1 MGSAVSDALREV
13 NQQLAQQG
21 KPAIVVEWADAS
33 LAVEDVLEMVQA
45 GIYPWTAVELPIA
58 ERWQKVMPGLRIER
72 HLSIGAK
79 GDMSWFVRRESPM
92 LRASID
98 RFIAGYRTP
107 SDQDSA
113 FQRFYRRSYKVRNPL
128 SRIERQRLEKVRGVL
143 QKHGEKQELDWL
155 QLAAVAYKESTLN
168 PAARGASG
176 ATGLMQ
182 ITPAAARSVG
192 VGNIQVLD
200 NNVLAATRYMARIR
214 REFFA
219 SRQIG
224 ESERMAFV
232 LAAYNMGPQ
241 RVQSLR
247 AEARRRG
254 LNPNQ
259 WFFQV
264 ERVAME
270 QLGMGVVSYVNA
282 VNKYY
287 LAYDRERFLLEPQKR
302 KLSAKK

>member
-1 MGSAVSDALREV
+1 MTCTMRLR
-13 NQQLAQQG
+13 A
-21 KPAIVVEWADAS
+21 AIDPDAS
-33 LAVEDVLEMVQA
+33 TQNSTRLASR
-45 GIYPWTAVELPIA
+45 PSRTAV
-58 ERWQKVMPGLRIER
+58 
-72 HLSIGAK
+72 
-79 GDMSWFVRRESPM
+79 
-92 LRASID
+92 
-98 RFIAGYRTP
+98 
-107 SDQDSA
+107 
-113 FQRFYRRSYKVRNPL
+113 RRSSARNATRSPP
-128 SRIERQRLEKVRGVL
+128 RGRP
-143 QKHGEKQELDWL
+143 GCF
-155 QLAAVAYKESTLN
+155 
-168 PAARGASG
+168 
-176 ATGLMQ
+176 
-182 ITPAAARSVG
+182 PAAARSVG
-192 VGNIQVLD
+192 VGNIQALD